1 MLGNIVAGTFSA
13 GVAPSTNSYESI
25 ATVTVGSG
33 GQSTITF
40 SSIPST
46 YKHLQIR
53 AIAKSAGAFTQG
65 RVKVNSDTSS
75 VYTLHQLTGNGST
88 ATSNGYANEAG
99 PVTIPIRMPDTA
111 NIFGVIV
118 MDILDYQNT
127 SKFKTIRTLGGA
139 DLNGSGSM
147 ILSSNLF
154 RSTSAISQLDFD
166 GNGENFAQYSQFA
179 LYGIKD

>member
-1 MLGNIVAGTFSA
+1 MSPILGIIASQNYPRI
-13 GVAPSTNSYESI
+13 TNSYESI

-46 YKHLQIR
+46 YKHLQVR
-53 AIAKSAGAFTQG
+53 GIARSAGAFTQG
-65 RVKVNSDTSS
+65 RIKVNSDTGSN
-75 VYTLHQLTGNGST
+75 YTLHQLTGNGST
-88 ATSNGYANEAG
+88 ATASGFANEAG

-111 NIFGVIV
+111 NIFGAFV

>member
-1 MLGNIVAGTFSA
+1 MPILGIWASQNRLAS
-13 GVAPSTNSYESI
+13 SYESI

>member
-1 MLGNIVAGTFSA
+1 MSLILGILAQSA
-13 GVAPSTNSYESI
+13 GAVAVGSYESI

-75 VYTLHQLTGNGST
+75 VYTLHQLTGDGST
-88 ATSNGYANEAG
+88 ASSNGYANEAG

-179 LYGIKD
+179 LYGIRD

>member
-1 MLGNIVAGTFSA
+1 LSPILGIIASQDY
-13 GVAPSTNSYESI
+13 PRSTSSYESI
-25 ATVTVGSG
+25 STVTVGSG

-75 VYTLHQLTGNGST
+75 VYTLHQITGNGST
-88 ATSNGYANEAG
+88 VTSNGYANEAG

-111 NIFGVIV
+111 SIFGVIV

-127 SKFKTIRTLGGA
+127 NKFKTIRTLGGA

>member
-13 GVAPSTNSYESI
+13 GVPPVTNSYESI

-75 VYTLHQLTGNGST
+75 VYTLHQLTGDGST
-88 ATSNGYANEAG
+88 ASSNGYANEAG

-179 LYGIKD
+179 LYGIRD

>member
-1 MLGNIVAGTFSA
+1 MSLILGILAQSA
-13 GVAPSTNSYESI
+13 GAVAAGSYESI
-25 ATVTVGSG
+25 TTVTVGSG